1 MPNTDCEL
9 IAELKAALITQRYS
23 PVVTGNYCAYAR
35 GFLDY
40 FARRSIPIA
49 EVTEAQV
56 THYLRHAIAMFRKRH
71 GRSPGLVSICKSVGL
86 SQQRDQMRHRIRPDL

>member
-9 IAELKAALITQRYS
+9 ISELRSVLTSQRYS
-23 PVVTGNYCAYAR
+23 PVVAGNYCAYAR

-40 FARRSIPIA
+40 LARRSIPIA

-56 THYLRHAIAMFRKRH
+56 AHLQAS
-71 GRSPGLVSICKSVGL
+71 GV
-86 SQQRDQMRHRIRPDL
+86 IRQTAQSS